1 MARDA
6 STSQPGI
13 SNCCDRLISRSD
25 MEPDD
30 ADTNPD
36 AELTGPKRDS
46 RPNNSDVHSETESIV
61 LNAPVTGVY
70 RCCCRFEQLPQFIK
84 ALSTAQKIDD
94 THFWLTAFEGSEQQR
109 IILQIV
115 LREPE
120 RRIAW
125 QASGSE
131 FSQGVILFEPLT
143 VHRTEVTVKL
153 RSTIEPAMLAQ
164 LTREYLA
171 NFKQFVEGL
180 TLL

>member
-1 MARDA
+1 
-6 STSQPGI
+6 
-13 SNCCDRLISRSD
+13 
-25 MEPDD
+25 MEPDG

-36 AELTGPKRDS
+36 AELAGPKREN
-46 RPNNSDVHSETESIV
+46 RPNKSNAHSESESIV

-70 RCCCRFEQLPQFIK
+70 GHCCRFEQLPQFIK
-84 ALSTAQKIDD
+84 SLRSAQKIDD
-94 THFWLTAFEGSEQQR
+94 THFWLTTFEGSEQQR

-115 LREPE
+115 LRVPE

-125 QASGSE
+125 QASCSE
-131 FSQGVILFEPLT
+131 FPQGVIQFEPLT
-143 VHRTEVTVKL
+143 EHGTEITVKL
-153 RSTIEPAMLAQ
+153 RSTIEPAILAQ